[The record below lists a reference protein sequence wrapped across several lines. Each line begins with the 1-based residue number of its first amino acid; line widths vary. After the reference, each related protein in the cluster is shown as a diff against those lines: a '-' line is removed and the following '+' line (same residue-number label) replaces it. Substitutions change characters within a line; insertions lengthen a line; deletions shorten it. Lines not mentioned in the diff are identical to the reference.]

1 MVDIKK
7 EDWFNLILNALPG
20 RLWII
25 QENGII
31 IESFGVSNQTNTSKL
46 PSGINQSIDDI
57 YPASIAEQL
66 NQYIA
71 QAFSSEK
78 MITVQYSLEPCQQLQ
93 LSIADIEAQGLD
105 EERWFEALLKPMSLA
120 SGVKVIL
127 WQEREITQSYLQKA
141 ELKKLSET
149 DELTGIL
156 NRRAFLNGLESEF
169 DNPSQKNLSCLMVDI
184 DHFKEI
190 NDQVGHLS
198 GDEVITHIAQIC
210 QGLIRSS
217 DYIGRLGGEEFGI
230 VLTNTSAI
238 QAYEIAERIRQ
249 SIEESS
255 CSVDGHVI
263 CATASVGISELN
275 ADISSVRELLKQ
287 ADQAMYYS
295 KQTGRN
301 QVTLY
306 YDNLPKINT
315 NQDSKANIRQAS

>member
-1 MVDIKK
+1 MVDMQK
-7 EDWFNLILNALPG
+7 EDWLNLILHELPE
-20 RLWII
+20 RLWIVNESGRI
-25 QENGII
+25 L
-31 IESFGVSNQTNTSKL
+31 ESFGDSSQANEVDLQRN
-46 PSGINQSIDDI
+46 INLTIDEV
-57 YPASIAEQL
+57 YPYPLSDQL
-66 NQYIA
+66 NQYID
-71 QAFSSEK
+71 QVFSSNSL
-78 MITVQYSLEPCQQLQ
+78 INVQYSLEPCQQLQ
-93 LSIADIEAQGLD
+93 LSIADIEAQELNGEL
-105 EERWFEALLKPMSLA
+105 WFEATLKPLTLSNG
-120 SGVKVIL
+120 SRVVL
-127 WQEREITQSYLQKA
+127 WQEREVTQAYRQKA

-149 DELTGIL
+149 DELTGVL
-156 NRRAFLNGLESEF
+156 NRRAFIHGLEQELNKPIQRS
-169 DNPSQKNLSCLMVDI
+169 LSCLMVDI

-198 GDEVITHIAQIC
+198 GDEVITHVAQIC
-210 QGLIRSS
+210 QGLIRTS

-263 CATASVGISELN
+263 CATASIGISELN